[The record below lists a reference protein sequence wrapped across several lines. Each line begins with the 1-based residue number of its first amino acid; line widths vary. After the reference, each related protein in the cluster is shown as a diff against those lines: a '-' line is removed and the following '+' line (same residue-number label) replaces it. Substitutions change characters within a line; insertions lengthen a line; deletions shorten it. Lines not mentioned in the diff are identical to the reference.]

1 MQTRLKAIRKHAGI
15 TQEEAADALGVSIGT
30 YRNCEQGRVVM
41 NGEQLIAAAM
51 MFDTTVDHILMTDTD
66 DCADIDPREELM
78 SLFDVMNGSAKTA
91 LVIVARGLADQFPE

>member
-30 YRNCEQGRVVM
+30 YRNWEQGRVVM

-51 MFDTTVDHILMTDTD
+51 MFDTTVDYILMTDTG

-78 SLFDVMNGSAKTA
+78 SLFDAMNGRAKTA
-91 LVIVARGLADQFPE
+91 LAIVARGLADQFPE